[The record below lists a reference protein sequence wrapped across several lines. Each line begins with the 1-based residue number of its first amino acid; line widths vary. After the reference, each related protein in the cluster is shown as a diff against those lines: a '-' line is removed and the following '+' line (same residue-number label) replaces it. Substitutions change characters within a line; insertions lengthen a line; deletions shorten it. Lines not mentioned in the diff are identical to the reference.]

1 MFLNRFCYSVTMRTR
16 MCSET
21 AQLLLYMTFA
31 CGTPIL
37 FTLFVYIIKADFFAI
52 LPEYLQDFGTQPG
65 YFNGK

>member
-1 MFLNRFCYSVTMRTR
+1 

-31 CGTPIL
+31 FGTPIL
-37 FTLFVYIIKADFFAI
+37 FTIFVYIIKADFFGI

-65 YFNGK
+65 YFNGKS